1 MRDSTEYDRDDMLAQ
16 ERTETRERNP
26 RRTALIEALVV
37 FAGVSVV
44 TWVLS
49 RFESL
54 PVLRT
59 HLHLVV
65 GMLFLV
71 TALRCAE
78 RLPGGAA
85 RYGLALGGLLG
96 DEPDRQQP
104 GDANERG
111 AIAELLLTLRRAVP
125 SFVTE
130 LGVATLVC
138 AVVFPPFVLGFYI
151 WHAPVREFAWLP
163 DHDLLAYA
171 MTQVLVVG
179 LPEEALFRGYL
190 QGRLSDALPGEM
202 RWLRVPLSWRAWL
215 LQAALFALLHF
226 VVDDNPARLAVFFPA
241 LLFGW
246 LAALRGGI
254 GAAILLHAAC
264 NLLSDLLVRGWL

>member
-1 MRDSTEYDRDDMLAQ
+1 MLAQ
-16 ERTETRERNP
+16 ERTEIAKRDVSDKR
-26 RRTALIEALVV
+26 AAWLEALGV
-37 FAGVSVV
+37 FAAVSVV

-49 RFESL
+49 RFEWL

-78 RLPGGAA
+78 RLPGGPS

-96 DEPDRQQP
+96 DD
-104 GDANERG
+104 GDEDESEQTSGG
-111 AIAELLLTLRRAVP
+111 ALTELFVTLRRAVP
-125 SFVTE
+125 SFFAE
-130 LGVATLVC
+130 LGAATLVC
-138 AVVFPPFVLGFYI
+138 AIVFPPFVLGFFW
-151 WHAPVREFAWLP
+151 WHAPVRPFVWLP
-163 DHDLLAYA
+163 DHDLLAYTL
-171 MTQVLVVG
+171 TQILVVG

-190 QGRLSDALPGEM
+190 QGRLSDAMPGRM
-202 RWLRVPLSWRAWL
+202 RWLRVDLSVYAWL
-215 LQAALFALLHF
+215 LQAALFAVLHF
-226 VVDDNPARLAVFFPA
+226 VVDYHPARLAVFFPA

-246 LAALRGGI
+246 LTALRGGI
-254 GAAILLHAAC
+254 GAAILVHAAC

>member
-16 ERTETRERNP
+16 ERTETREQNP
-26 RRTALIEALVV
+26 RRSALIEALVV
-37 FAGVSVV
+37 FTGVSVV

-49 RFESL
+49 RFEWL

-96 DEPDRQQP
+96 DEADAEQP
-104 GDANERG
+104 GANERG
-111 AIAELLLTLRRAVP
+111 AVAELVLTLRRAVP

-138 AVVFPPFVLGFYI
+138 AVVFPPFVFGFYV
-151 WHAPVREFAWLP
+151 WHSPVRDFAWLP

-171 MTQVLVVG
+171 LTQVLVVG

-190 QGRLSDALPGEM
+190 QGRLSDAMPGEM

>member
-1 MRDSTEYDRDDMLAQ
+1 MRDSTEHQGGDMLAHS
-16 ERTETRERNP
+16 REQDP
-26 RRTALIEALVV
+26 RRRALIEALVV
-37 FAGVSVV
+37 FTGVSIV

-49 RFESL
+49 RFEWL

-96 DEPDRQQP
+96 DEADAEQP
-104 GDANERG
+104 GEPNERG
-111 AIAELLLTLRRAVP
+111 AIAELVLTVRRAVP

-138 AVVFPPFVLGFYI
+138 AVVFPPFVIGFYW
-151 WHAPVREFAWLP
+151 WHAPVRPFAWLP

-171 MTQVLVVG
+171 LTQVLVVG

-190 QGRLSDALPGEM
+190 QGRLSDAMPGQM
-202 RWLRVPLSWRAWL
+202 RWLRVPLSTRAWL
-215 LQAALFALLHF
+215 MQAALFAVLHF
-226 VVDDNPARLAVFFPA
+226 AVDYNPARLAVFFPA

-246 LAALRGGI
+246 LAALRRGI
-254 GAAILLHAAC
+254 GAAILVHAAC

>member
-1 MRDSTEYDRDDMLAQ
+1 MSAQ
-16 ERTETRERNP
+16 ERTQTREQTPQRSALME
-26 RRTALIEALVV
+26 ALIV

-49 RFESL
+49 RFEWL

-96 DEPDRQQP
+96 DEADAEQP
-104 GDANERG
+104 VETRG
-111 AIAELLLTLRRAVP
+111 AIAELVLTLRRALP

-138 AVVFPPFVLGFYI
+138 AVVFPPFVLGFYW

-171 MTQVLVVG
+171 LTQVLVVG

-190 QGRLSDALPGEM
+190 QGRLSDAWPGEM

-215 LQAALFALLHF
+215 TQAALFAVLHF
-226 VVDDNPARLAVFFPA
+226 AVDYNPARLAVFFPA

-246 LAALRGGI
+246 LAALRRGI
-254 GAAILLHAAC
+254 GAAILVHAAC